1 MRITGGLW
9 LTVAMVDMADLKK
22 RPNDSGE
29 DALLVPTGTP
39 LYESLSAK
47 LIAFDRLLSTL
58 SQGGYSGY
66 VRVLGSGVN
75 SILLFR
81 NGKMIDCL
89 WRDRDGVNQG
99 DPARARAQAL
109 IDTGDAVV
117 DVVDLEPEM
126 VDSLHHLASGAPT
139 YPEMY
144 ASWVNIEGLVA
155 FLEKGNFTGTI
166 SVRSSAGGGVLML
179 RHGELAGAF
188 TTHSRELATDQK
200 EVVALCD
207 DPEAR
212 IEVRSGAGQ
221 LNGTRHEPDAADTE
235 PARFVAEVGS

>member
-1 MRITGGLW
+1 
-9 LTVAMVDMADLKK
+9 MVEMADLKK

-58 SQGGYSGY
+58 AQGGYSGF
-66 VRVLGSGVN
+66 VRVLGSQVN

-99 DPARARAQAL
+99 DPALARAQAL
-109 IDTGDAVV
+109 IETGDAVI
-117 DVVDLEPEM
+117 DVVNLEPEM
-126 VDSLHHLASGAPT
+126 VDSLHHLASGTQT
-139 YPEMY
+139 YPDMFS
-144 ASWVNIEGLVA
+144 SWVNMEGLIA
-155 FLEKGNFTGTI
+155 FLKQHKFTGTI
-166 SVRSSAGGGVLML
+166 SVRSKAGGGVLML

-188 TTHSRELATDQK
+188 TTNSRELATDQG
-200 EVVALCD
+200 EVVALCE
-207 DPEAR
+207 DPETR
-212 IEVRSGAGQ
+212 IEVRSGAGH
-221 LNGTRHEPDAADTE
+221 LESARNEREAVE
-235 PARFVAEVGS
+235 PARSVAEVGS